1 MVVGHNI
8 WSGGALP
15 VVITL
20 IGWLMAI
27 RGAGLLALSPDA
39 TIKLVQ
45 ALRNEELFY
54 GYMGITG
61 RRSLPDLC
69 GF

>member
-20 IGWLMAI
+20 VGWLMAI

-45 ALRNEELFY
+45 ALRDEELFY

-61 RRSLPDLC
+61 PS
-69 GF
+69 